1 MAEKKQKSDPK
12 GSISGWMP
20 GVPPAGILLAI
31 ACRKWSGI
39 QDGRYLEVI
48 ADNPSVYLEAQGI
61 DVTMKP
67 SVTVIYG
74 SVLIKGGATFI
85 LNEHGM
91 PVGAY
96 PNSILAWTKV
106 PEDLLLNLQAAVLT
120 DLAVG
125 RASRR
130 SKSSP

>member
-12 GSISGWMP
+12 GSISGWTP

-39 QDGRYLEVI
+39 HDGRYLEVI

-67 SVTVIYG
+67 SCWRRPKTDHLEV
-74 SVLIKGGATFI
+74 
-85 LNEHGM
+85 E
-91 PVGAY
+91 
-96 PNSILAWTKV
+96 V
-106 PEDLLLNLQAAVLT
+106 PTEN
-120 DLAVG
+120 
-125 RASRR
+125 
-130 SKSSP
+130 

>member
-1 MAEKKQKSDPK
+1 M
-12 GSISGWMP
+12 
-20 GVPPAGILLAI
+20 
-31 ACRKWSGI
+31 
-39 QDGRYLEVI
+39 EVI
-48 ADNPSVYLEAQGI
+48 AHDPSLYLETLGLEMM
-61 DVTMKP
+61 MKP

-74 SVLIKGGATFI
+74 SVFTQGNTTCI

-106 PEDLLLNLQAAVLT
+106 PEDLLQNLQAAVLT

-125 RASRR
+125 LASKRA
-130 SKSSP
+130 KSSS